1 MEMDV
6 LLVLAVWLHTVAF
19 VIGWGYYGVL
29 GRMILPALG
38 RSLDGPAQAS
48 ALVAIERR
56 ALPLVVVSLV
66 LFSVTGSYLLVAD
79 PQYAGLGDVFASAWT
94 VLMLV
99 KHVLVVGL
107 VVLGVAADRVVR
119 RIGDATTDAA
129 RASGIRRL
137 TLTAEGAT
145 VLGALIV
152 LLTAAA
158 QAAA

>member
-1 MEMDV
+1 MDV

-29 GRMILPALG
+29 GRMVLPALA

-56 ALPLVVVSLV
+56 ALPLIVVSLV
-66 LFSVTGSYLLVAD
+66 LFTVTGSYLLVAD
-79 PQYAGLGDVFASAWT
+79 PQYQGLGNVLASAWT

-107 VVLGVAADRVVR
+107 VVLGVAVDRIAR
-119 RIGDATTDAA
+119 RVGGAASDAA
-129 RASGIRRL
+129 RASGIHRL
-137 TLTAEGAT
+137 GLAAEGAT
-145 VLGALIV
+145 ILGALFV

-158 QAAA
+158 QVAA